1 MYEYL
6 NIKYIYNIIERLNFV
21 YILKCI
27 KIKNADNRTQNNDKN
42 QNANDNNCQCANK
55 QTLKG
60 RIY

>member
-1 MYEYL
+1 MYEYI

-42 QNANDNNCQCANK
+42 QNANDNNC
-55 QTLKG
+55 
-60 RIY
+60 